1 MPQAT
6 SAAPS
11 ARTDPKNS
19 SNRRL
24 ASPWTK
30 MLGLK
35 LLPLPF
41 RAASLKAHVVWHR
54 SRRHDAGHR
63 WVREGIVRLAAK
75 LA

>member
-1 MPQAT
+1 VC
-6 SAAPS
+6 
-11 ARTDPKNS
+11 
-19 SNRRL
+19 NRRL

-30 MLGLK
+30 ILSLK

-41 RAASLKAHVVWHR
+41 RAAPLKAYVVWHR
-54 SRRHDAGHR
+54 SRRRDAGHR